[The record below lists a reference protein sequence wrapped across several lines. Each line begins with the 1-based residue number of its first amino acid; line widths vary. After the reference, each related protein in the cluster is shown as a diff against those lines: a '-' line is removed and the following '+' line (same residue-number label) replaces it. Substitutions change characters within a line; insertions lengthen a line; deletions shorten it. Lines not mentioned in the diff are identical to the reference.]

1 MVDKGYEVVYVNAD
15 VSGGDAK
22 KFHYAAKKMGVT
34 LLLPDMKV
42 GKSMS
47 NVVDDLQTL
56 NSESANLDGLVFIF
70 DTLKK
75 MADVISKQKSANLY
89 KLFRSLSAK
98 GMTIILLSHTN
109 KYDDEEGNPVFE
121 GTGDLRA
128 DVDELIYLVPM
139 KNPDGSLTVSTKPDK
154 VRGDFKPITFDIS
167 KDREV
172 TQRNQ
177 FVDTHSSQKLSGKIE
192 KDQEVIDLVNK
203 AIEDGYTTQKS
214 IVDLVKNDSSY
225 GVRVIRRV
233 LSDYSKTIEKRD
245 DVVVLADQGL
255 FWGKRHGERNS
266 HIYEN
271 LVIVPEG
278 EDRGLYLA
286 RIIFGSE
293 NSQQV
298 ESQPFTAP

>member
-1 MVDKGYEVVYVNAD
+1 
-15 VSGGDAK
+15 
-22 KFHYAAKKMGVT
+22 
-34 LLLPDMKV
+34 
-42 GKSMS
+42 
-47 NVVDDLQTL
+47 
-56 NSESANLDGLVFIF
+56 
-70 DTLKK
+70 
-75 MADVISKQKSANLY
+75 
-89 KLFRSLSAK
+89 
-98 GMTIILLSHTN
+98 MTIILLSHTN